1 MTRKAALKKLQLSLK
16 DFRRICIL
24 KGIYPREPRNRKRA
38 QKGAGGIKTLY
49 HTKDIRFLLHEP
61 ILWKLRELKVSG
73 GGEGNNKC
81 HLSMNNY
88 KNFRSCKIF
97 MSTESFLTFLSR
109 FTSRRSAAPGPC
121 VSLGI

>member
-49 HTKDIRFLLHEP
+49 HTKDIKFLLHEP
-61 ILWKLRELKVSG
+61 TIWKLRELKVIQ
-73 GGEGNNKC
+73 NA
-81 HLSMNNY
+81 
-88 KNFRSCKIF
+88 KIVHG
-97 MSTESFLTFLSR
+97 SFYLTMFYLYLLSR
-109 FTSRRSAAPGPC
+109 VVGLPTKNPPSTSYERIWSNEEVASRLS
-121 VSLGI
+121 

>member
-49 HTKDIRFLLHEP
+49 HTKDIKFLLHEP
-61 ILWKLRELKVSG
+61 IIWKLRELKVSTY
-73 GGEGNNKC
+73 NIPCILYDK
-81 HLSMNNY
+81 Y
-88 KNFRSCKIF
+88 FDF
-97 MSTESFLTFLSR
+97 
-109 FTSRRSAAPGPC
+109 FT
-121 VSLGI
+121 

>member
-49 HTKDIRFLLHEP
+49 HTKDIKFLLHEP
-61 ILWKLRELKVSG
+61 IIWKLRELKVSTYNT
-73 GGEGNNKC
+73 EFCMTIILTTYCASCITIMCYVSSRYTNK
-81 HLSMNNY
+81 
-88 KNFRSCKIF
+88 
-97 MSTESFLTFLSR
+97 R
-109 FTSRRSAAPGPC
+109 F
-121 VSLGI
+121 VVQEL